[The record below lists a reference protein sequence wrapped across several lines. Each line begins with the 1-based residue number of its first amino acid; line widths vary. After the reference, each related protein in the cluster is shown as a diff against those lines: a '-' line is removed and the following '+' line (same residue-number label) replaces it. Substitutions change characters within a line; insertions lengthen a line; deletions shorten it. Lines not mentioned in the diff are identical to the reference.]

1 MKKEFSMSNDKVMIN
16 FTVKYCNSFES
27 VLESNGFR
35 RILEV
40 YLRRA
45 KKKNS
50 LSYRYLNSSF
60 NTEDIINM
68 RTDLIEVIRYLTI
81 MTAEEVVKINAVYEK
96 LFSDKDKFITFVEDF
111 YLFWRSL
118 ERYTIVHR
126 YKIQE
131 GLTAASFTEANANFS
146 NLILSLYRKIEMHVL
161 GYQPKV
167 YRQIPAGGNACIMIH
182 ELEWARPEGYEA
194 LEDIPFI
201 DHILLETPFITYPK
215 RNTRDGMF
223 TSIDY
228 NPLKYTDINKDH
240 WFCYPA
246 KIGGKIIFIYFHRDF
261 MEHGITLCNLFEM
274 ARSEEARGRKPDMI
288 FVFGAKDDGEDLK
301 TVFYEDEKNDIVLG
315 YINHSE
321 KIDYFGYMKKM
332 TLTLYN
338 ILMIKKGYLPIHGSM
353 VNILLKSGDEANV
366 VVMGDSGA
374 GKSES
379 LEAFRSLSED
389 YISDM
394 TIIFDDMGTFKIEDG
409 ELKGYGT
416 EIGAFVRLDD
426 LDQGYAFKEM
436 DRSIFMNPDKV
447 NARLVVPVASYK
459 EITKG
464 YPVDFFFYANNY
476 EEVGESDRYLS
487 YFENVKDAVK
497 VFKDGARMA
506 KGTTTEKGLVKSYFA
521 NPFGPAQKQKET
533 DELID
538 KYFNYMFESD
548 RVRVG
553 QIRTCLGV
561 KGQEKNGPRN
571 AAVELFNEI
580 KNMKHN

>member
-35 RILEV
+35 RTLEV